1 MDDSTRIGSDAV
13 GNPDRKESNQN
24 AVSVMDLLL
33 TLASTVFTSTVNMLR
48 ENTAFQ
54 SISKRL
60 SRR

>member
-1 MDDSTRIGSDAV
+1 MDDSNRIGSDAA
-13 GNPDRKESNQN
+13 GNLDRKESNQN

-33 TLASTVFTSTVNMLR
+33 TLASTVFSSTVSMLR
-48 ENTAFQ
+48 ENTVIQ